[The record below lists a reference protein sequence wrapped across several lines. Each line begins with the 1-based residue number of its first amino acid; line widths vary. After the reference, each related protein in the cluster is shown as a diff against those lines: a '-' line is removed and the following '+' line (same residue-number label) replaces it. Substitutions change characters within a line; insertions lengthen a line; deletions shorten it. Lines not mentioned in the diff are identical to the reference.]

1 MRRALSVLSA
11 VVVMS
16 VTAKAS
22 AAFHVMKVVEVFAG
36 SPAAP
41 DAHYVQLQ
49 MYAAGQNVVGG
60 HFIKVYDAAGNE
72 IVASRF
78 TFGANVA
85 NGADQATILVGT
97 AAVSTSLGVDPDFT
111 LPQPF
116 ATAGGAVCFEDVAT
130 PSAIDCFSWGTF
142 AGAAGDSSVS
152 PLAAFSGLA
161 AKRKIDSG
169 ASAALLEEADD
180 GNNNALDFAHG
191 APAPKNNNGVVGS
204 LGDAG
209 APLDGGV
216 SDAATPSKDSG
227 VSTVPTPPR
236 EGGTAVEDAGA
247 TPAGGASDDSGCSLV
262 ARPSEG
268 WSATLGLL
276 TAAAMLAVSRR
287 RASASA
293 SARAKKSSARN

>member
-1 MRRALSVLSA
+1 MRRALSLLSA
-11 VVVMS
+11 VLVMS

-49 MYAAGQNVVGG
+49 MYAAGQNIVGG

-78 TFGANVA
+78 MFGANVA

-97 AAVSTSLGVDPDFT
+97 AAVSASFGVAPDFT
-111 LPQPF
+111 LPQPL
-116 ATAGGAVCFEDVAT
+116 AAAGGAVCFEDVAT

-142 AGAAGDSSVS
+142 AGAAGDSSVA

-161 AKRKIDSG
+161 AKRKIDQG
-169 ASAALLEEADD
+169 ASATLLEEADD
-180 GNNNALDFAHG
+180 GNNNAIDFVHG
-191 APAPKNNNGVVGS
+191 PPAPKNNNGVVGS
-204 LGDAG
+204 LSDAG

-236 EGGTAVEDAGA
+236 EGGTAAEDAGA
-247 TPAGGASDDSGCSLV
+247 APVTGSSDDSGCSLV
-262 ARPSEG
+262 ARPAEG

-276 TAAAMLAVSRR
+276 TAATMLALSRR
-287 RASASA
+287 RAKPNAKPN
-293 SARAKKSSARN
+293 AKK